1 MPPKTW
7 LPKVRRPSSCISP
20 EAGIDKK
27 STHETDIPSATI
39 RSANNAFMPLPSD
52 THSISI
58 RLPNYL
64 AAGVGQC
71 FRGAQVVNVDVVG
84 LS

>member
-1 MPPKTW
+1 MKEGQYREPQ
-7 LPKVRRPSSCISP
+7 VEGRPL
-20 EAGIDKK
+20 AGDRGF
-27 STHETDIPSATI
+27 TERAVD
-39 RSANNAFMPLPSD
+39 
-52 THSISI
+52 